1 VKKSDQIRHRRS
13 LQHGFNGGAMR
24 QPLMM
29 QRAGIFL
36 RTNGQS
42 QNAFVGIEASL
53 RGADHGGKWNRLGG
67 PSQFHAFSRAPKS
80 SHQPGKRELL
90 QDFCQISLR
99 NSSLGCDLVRWRQLS
114 GRLLGQE
121 NQCLNGDFRGAVK
134 QQLDPLIYLD

>member
-13 LQHGFNGGAMR
+13 LQHFLNGGTMR
-24 QPLMM
+24 EPLMM
-29 QRAGIFL
+29 QRAGIFFG
-36 RTNGQS
+36 TSAQP
-42 QNAFVGIEASL
+42 QNAFFGIKGSL
-53 RGADHGGKWNRLGG
+53 RGANHGGKWNRLGG
-67 PSQFHAFSRAPKS
+67 PSQFHAFSRAPKC
-80 SHQPGKRELL
+80 SHQPEKRELL